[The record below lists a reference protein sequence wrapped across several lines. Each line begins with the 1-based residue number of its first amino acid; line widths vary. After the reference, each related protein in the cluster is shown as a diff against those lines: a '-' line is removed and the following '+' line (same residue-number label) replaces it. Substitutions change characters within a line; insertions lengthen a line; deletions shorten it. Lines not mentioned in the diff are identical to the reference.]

1 MITSGKMARVIFSFS
16 VCLALI
22 FTFSTSSALAGT
34 FPARAIKVIVPY
46 GVGGTTDMI
55 TRALA
60 AVAPA
65 YLNGKSLIAVI
76 KPGAGGAIGTAY
88 VKKQPASGYL
98 LINASPGNMTA
109 KPHSTK
115 TGYTYRD
122 FEPIAYIGDDPYV
135 FCVHADSPL
144 KTMQELI
151 DYAKKN
157 PGKLKYSACG
167 PGSMNHLMV
176 VYFQQVTGAKLT
188 YVPYKC
194 FGPATTALLGKH
206 VDVSSPGPASVTP
219 HIAAG
224 KLRPLAVTGGR
235 RRGNID
241 APTMASVGHPIPMMS
256 WKAIFTKKGIS
267 KDERDFLVKAFR
279 DILQDKSFLAM
290 MKRLDQPVN
299 YMGPEELGKMVA
311 EEDTRVEK
319 LVEKLGLGIK

>member
-1 MITSGKMARVIFSFS
+1 MSGKMARVIFGLI
-16 VCLALI
+16 VCTALI
-22 FTFSTSSALAGT
+22 FTLSTSSALAAG

-60 AVAPA
+60 AVAPE
-65 YLNGKSLIAVI
+65 YLNGQSLIAVI
-76 KPGAGGAIGTAY
+76 KPGAGGAIGAAF
-88 VKKQPASGYL
+88 VKKEPASGYL

-157 PGKLKYSACG
+157 PGKLKYSSCG
-167 PGSMNHLMV
+167 RGTMNHLMV
-176 VYFQQVTGAKLT
+176 EYFQKVTEAKLT
-188 YVPYKC
+188 FVPYKC

-206 VDVSSPGPASVTP
+206 VDLSSPGPASVTP

-224 KLRPLAVTGGR
+224 NLRPLAITGGR
-235 RRGNID
+235 RRGNIN
-241 APTMASVGHPIPMMS
+241 APTMASVGYPIPFMS
-256 WKAIFTKKGIS
+256 WKAIFAKKGIR
-267 KDERDFLVKAFR
+267 KGERDFLVKAFR
-279 DILQDKSFLAM
+279 DILQNKSFLAM
-290 MKRLDQPVN
+290 MEKLDQPVN

-311 EEDTRVEK
+311 DEDIRVEK
-319 LVEKLGLGIK
+319 LVKKLGIGIK